1 MGFNLKKAA
10 ALYRRSFNLNTEND
24 REYLE
29 LVSDLLDTNEVQ
41 YLKNNIQ
48 HSDINALDHVRSV
61 SYIAY
66 TVCKHSGLNYKAAAR
81 AGLLHDLVYYDW
93 HDDDPSHRLHGYRH
107 PGFALKNAREL
118 TTLSP
123 LEENIIIRHMWPLT
137 PTPPRYKE
145 AWVVTLVDK
154 YCATRETLRKYQRNP
169 EVLRDE

>member
-1 MGFNLKKAA
+1 MRFSFKKAA
-10 ALYRRSFNLNTEND
+10 LLYKHSFNLSTEND
-24 REYLE
+24 SEYFE
-29 LVSDLLDTNEVQ
+29 IVSDLLNTAELQ

-66 TVCKHSGLNYKAAAR
+66 KICKYSGLNHRAAAR

-93 HDDDPSHRLHGYRH
+93 HDPDPAHRLHGYRH
-107 PGFALKNAREL
+107 PGFALKNAKALTEL
-118 TTLSP
+118 SK

-145 AWVVTLVDK
+145 AWVVTIVDK
-154 YCATRETLRKYQRNP
+154 YCAAKETLRKYQKNP
-169 EVLRDE
+169 EVLFDE